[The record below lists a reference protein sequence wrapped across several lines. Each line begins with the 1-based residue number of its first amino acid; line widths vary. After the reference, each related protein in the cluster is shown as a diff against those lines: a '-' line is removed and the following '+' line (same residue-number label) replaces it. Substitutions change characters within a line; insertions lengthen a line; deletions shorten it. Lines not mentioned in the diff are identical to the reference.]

1 MSQSISSLFI
11 KKHISHDKTVYL
23 EALLYTTTNGKGP
36 LDWISTANAL
46 TDALTDAAQPTKLDH
61 LSGEKTRYLLDLNR

>member
-1 MSQSISSLFI
+1 MPPLW
-11 KKHISHDKTVYL
+11 
-23 EALLYTTTNGKGP
+23 KGP
-36 LDWISTANAL
+36 LDQTSTTNAL

>member
-1 MSQSISSLFI
+1 MAKNLAYAECRIMKFHYRNSS
-11 KKHISHDKTVYL
+11 
-23 EALLYTTTNGKGP
+23 NRKGP